1 MKKLF
6 FLVILFFSFS
16 ISFSQSFMHGAGV
29 VIFVGTVTGGVTTV
43 NGGITYSPRINFLEM
58 ENSSLSIGIPL
69 SAGIS
74 GDYYTDTYGGSE
86 NTLSFMLDVPLILNY
101 NIGCGSSKEN
111 ESRFGFFVGGGFGY
125 RTSSYNENVDDGYGD
140 TYQDGVK
147 VSTFG
152 PVGNAGVRIAVGRH
166 KKNIEIKLSF
176 MKGLDNSSANTYGV
190 HTLFN
195 F

>member
-6 FLVILFFSFS
+6 FLIILFFSFG

-29 VIFVGTVTGGVTTV
+29 VIFVGTVSGGAATV
-43 NGGITYSPRINFLEM
+43 NGGVTYSPRINFLEM

-74 GDYYTDTYGGSE
+74 GDYYTDTYGSSE
-86 NTLSFMLDVPLILNY
+86 NTLSLMLDVPLILNY

-111 ESRFGFFVGGGFGY
+111 ESRFGFFAGGGFGY
-125 RTSSYNENVDDGYGD
+125 RTSSYNENVDDGNGY
-140 TYQDGVK
+140 TYQDAVK

-166 KKNIEIKLSF
+166 RKNIEIKLSF
-176 MKGLDNSSANTYGV
+176 MIGLDKSSVNTYGV